1 MVKKKH
7 PKKKRQQ
14 PRPKKKKVA
23 SKITSYTDK
32 TEAFKVQM
40 RAMGMKLIEFFKNTE
55 AVNTVLREQIDVIEG
70 YFRKYDT
77 IQLLGSIGL
86 YLIENLPNFEKHFIA
101 QICGSKIELDEQ
113 AEVLAEYALNFGL
126 SMSNEGREQP
136 NDDVVKDLKD
146 RLRTLYYIYLNKDMP
161 LIDDSEQS
169 INWMIHMDTIAV
181 RGDGYQC
188 HVYEVFKEMFYPHSD
203 FYQDEYGYSIEQLF
217 DFFMDLENRVIC
229 KIADQNSIYGVMKM
243 HDRWVAWEEKNY
255 GPIDSEDRL
264 NLKRNSSKGLFGDF
278 FDANPDVPHSEDGM
292 QFLMCSPDDYTQ
304 SDMIFWVYPQNDTEI
319 RILNS
324 LSMEFGDNARFIAE
338 GDFKGNIMNGSSIFE
353 KPFIKDGEKFFCF
366 TPMIPH
372 RNLFLIAEKL
382 MKHNDAYYQK
392 NFQQNTS
399 PTSRDNYIEQ
409 KVKSVMESFLPDVRF
424 YSSVHYV
431 IIEDGKRK
439 SPELDILGI
448 SDKANYIIEI
458 KAHELSYKDRV
469 GLEGAKIKFK
479 ASVAEACSQC
489 CRAENYINDTETCLL

>member
-101 QICGSKIELDEQ
+101 QICGSKIELDEK

-203 FYQDEYGYSIEQLF
+203 F
-217 DFFMDLENRVIC
+217 
-229 KIADQNSIYGVMKM
+229 
-243 HDRWVAWEEKNY
+243 
-255 GPIDSEDRL
+255 
-264 NLKRNSSKGLFGDF
+264 
-278 FDANPDVPHSEDGM
+278 
-292 QFLMCSPDDYTQ
+292 
-304 SDMIFWVYPQNDTEI
+304 
-319 RILNS
+319 
-324 LSMEFGDNARFIAE
+324 
-338 GDFKGNIMNGSSIFE
+338 
-353 KPFIKDGEKFFCF
+353 
-366 TPMIPH
+366 
-372 RNLFLIAEKL
+372 
-382 MKHNDAYYQK
+382 
-392 NFQQNTS
+392 
-399 PTSRDNYIEQ
+399 
-409 KVKSVMESFLPDVRF
+409 
-424 YSSVHYV
+424 
-431 IIEDGKRK
+431 
-439 SPELDILGI
+439 
-448 SDKANYIIEI
+448 
-458 KAHELSYKDRV
+458 
-469 GLEGAKIKFK
+469 
-479 ASVAEACSQC
+479 
-489 CRAENYINDTETCLL
+489 